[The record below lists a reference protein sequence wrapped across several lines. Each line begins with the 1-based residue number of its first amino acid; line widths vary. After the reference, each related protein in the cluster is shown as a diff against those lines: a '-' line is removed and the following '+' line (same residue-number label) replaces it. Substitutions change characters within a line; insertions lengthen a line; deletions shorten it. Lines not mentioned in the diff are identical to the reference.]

1 MKFAGRPEKR
11 HSQPNL
17 KSRYLKYKKKA
28 FIKGAQL
35 WPSYT
40 SPTEPLP
47 EIISREMY
55 CLAFHSA
62 AKSGRR
68 REGRMRVE
76 EEEEEAG
83 VKKKRQE
90 KPVLIQTM

>member
-17 KSRYLKYKKKA
+17 KSRYS

-55 CLAFHSA
+55 CLAFHGA

-68 REGRMRVE
+68 RRRQGRTRVAE
-76 EEEEEAG
+76 EKEEW
-83 VKKKRQE
+83 KKKDKKSQS
-90 KPVLIQTM
+90 

>member
-17 KSRYLKYKKKA
+17 KSRYLKYKKKGGA

-68 REGRMRVE
+68 REGRAGEGE
-76 EEEEEAG
+76 EEGGRGE
-83 VKKKRQE
+83 KKKGKKSQS
-90 KPVLIQTM
+90 